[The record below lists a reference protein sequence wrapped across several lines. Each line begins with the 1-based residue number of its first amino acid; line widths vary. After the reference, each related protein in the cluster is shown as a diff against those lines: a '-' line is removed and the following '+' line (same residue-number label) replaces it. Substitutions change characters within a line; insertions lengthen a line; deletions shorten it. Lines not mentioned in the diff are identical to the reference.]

1 MPSQFFNN
9 AALVYSYWQ
18 SNKDFAGRSGMLS
31 QHLTETKEFRR

>member
-9 AALVYSYWQ
+9 AAVVYLYWQ